1 MCWHVKPVREV
12 GKPSTPITRSM
23 ANFTTPTGR
32 IAFCSLNEPRENLSK
47 NLEWN
52 VAIQLTEEESVPLQ
66 EALIKEI
73 EVKQKAGK
81 FPAELPSNM
90 NWPYRP
96 GKEKNEAG
104 DLVEVPGTYLW
115 KFVRKATRMI
125 KGEVSRNAP
134 PQIFDASG
142 THLMT
147 PPQIGGGSLVR
158 AIFEPFAYSKIQFG
172 VQCQLRGVQIVSLVD
187 ANEIKLDAVE
197 GGWIAPD
204 NALGQLQ
211 HAPSDNPLAD
221 VFGGEVADLT

>member
-1 MCWHVKPVREV
+1 
-12 GKPSTPITRSM
+12 M
-23 ANFTTPTGR
+23 ANYTTPTGK
-32 IAFCSLNEPRENLSK
+32 IAFCSLNEPRENLAK

-52 VAIQLTEEESVPLQ
+52 VAIQLSEQESVPLL
-66 EALIKEI
+66 EALNKELQM
-73 EVKQKAGK
+73 KQKAGK
-81 FPAELPSNM
+81 FPAELPKNM
-90 NWPYRP
+90 HWPYQPAKQKDDTGVYQELP
-96 GKEKNEAG
+96 GF
-104 DLVEVPGTYLW
+104 YLW
-115 KFVRKATRMI
+115 KFVRKATRNYN
-125 KGEVSRNAP
+125 GEVSRNAP

-142 THLMT
+142 THLMN

-158 AIFEPFAYSKIQFG
+158 AIFEPFAYSKASYG

-187 ANEIKLDAVE
+187 SNEIKLEPVE

>member
-1 MCWHVKPVREV
+1 
-12 GKPSTPITRSM
+12 M

-52 VAIQLTEEESVPLQ
+52 VAIQLTEEESVPL
-66 EALIKEI
+66 KEI
-73 EVKQKAGK
+73 CLGDILIKQKAGK
-81 FPAELPSNM
+81 FPADLPKNM

-104 DLVEVPGTYLW
+104 DYVEAPGTLLW
-115 KFVRKATRMI
+115 KFVRKATRMV
-125 KGEVSRNAP
+125 KGEISRNAP

-142 THLMT
+142 AHIMN
-147 PPQIGGGSLVR
+147 PPQIGNGSLVR
-158 AIFEPFAYSKIQFG
+158 VIFEPFAYSKIQFG

-187 ANEIKLDAVE
+187 ANEIKLEPVE

-211 HAPSDNPLAD
+211 NAPSDGGLSDA
-221 VFGGEVADLT
+221 FGGEVADLL

>member
-1 MCWHVKPVREV
+1 M
-12 GKPSTPITRSM
+12 
-23 ANFTTPTGR
+23 NFTTPTGR
-32 IAFCSLNEPRENLSK
+32 IAFCSLNEPRENLTK

-52 VAIQLTEEESVPLQ
+52 VAITLTEVESVPMQ
-66 EALIKEI
+66 EVLIKDI
-73 EVKQKAGK
+73 ETKQKAGK
-81 FPAELPSNM
+81 FPDELPSNM
-90 NWPYRP
+90 HWPFRT
-96 GKEKNEAG
+96 GKIKNEDG
-104 DLVEVPGTYLW
+104 DLVEEPGTLLW

-142 THLMT
+142 THLMN

-158 AIFEPFAYSKIQFG
+158 VIFEPFAYSKIQFG

-211 HAPSDNPLAD
+211 NAPSGLAD
-221 VFGGEVADLT
+221 AFDGADGLPPMEPGTSFVL